1 MSKSVRKILIAL
13 VAVVIVV
20 AGGVTF
26 FAFSGS
32 SSIYYTQI
40 DNSKVEKNSSN
51 GGVIDLKG
59 NLPYLYTL
67 AAYDEN
73 GGEKE
78 VIFGTSKELK
88 EGAFIRLEVMPIR
101 GVISW
106 SEVQYDELPTAVQD
120 NYIAPSSSKNGD

>member
-13 VAVVIVV
+13 VAVLIVV

-26 FAFSGS
+26 FAFSGNG
-32 SSIYYTQI
+32 SIYYTQI

-51 GGVIDLKG
+51 SGVINLKG

-67 AAYDEN
+67 TAYDEN
-73 GGEKE
+73 GAEKE
-78 VIFGTSKELK
+78 ITFGTSKELK

-101 GVISW
+101 GVVSW
-106 SEVQYDELPTAVQD
+106 SEVQYDELPTAVQN
-120 NYIAPSSSKNGD
+120 NYIAPSSSKNSD